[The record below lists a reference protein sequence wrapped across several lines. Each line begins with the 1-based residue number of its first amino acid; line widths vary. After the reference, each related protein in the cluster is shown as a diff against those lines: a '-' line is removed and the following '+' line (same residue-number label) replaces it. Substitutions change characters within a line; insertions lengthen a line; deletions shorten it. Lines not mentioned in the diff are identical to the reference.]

1 MQRKGKS
8 YTVFSASLLLLGI
21 LLMLLGILFNA
32 ALPRETRNWDKTV
45 GIITGFKRIE
55 GWEEGV
61 APIVEYMVDN
71 KNYSVV
77 SLVSYSGFIGP
88 KVGTK
93 KEIRYNPHDP
103 SDSFVVENFTPYR
116 LINYFTIFAG
126 FLLVLSAIYNY
137 SHFEKNC

>member
-8 YTVFSASLLLLGI
+8 YIVFSASLLLLGI
-21 LLMLLGILFNA
+21 LFILFGIYSQVAFPN
-32 ALPRETRNWDKTV
+32 ETINWDKTV
-45 GIITGFKRIE
+45 GIITSFKRVE
-55 GWEEGV
+55 GWDEAR
-61 APIVEYMVDN
+61 APIVEYTVDK

-77 SLVSYSGFIGP
+77 GLVAYSGFLGP

-103 SDSFVVENFTPYR
+103 SDSFVVENFSPYR

-126 FLLVLSAIYNY
+126 LLLVLSTIFNF
-137 SHFEKNC
+137 SHFEKNR